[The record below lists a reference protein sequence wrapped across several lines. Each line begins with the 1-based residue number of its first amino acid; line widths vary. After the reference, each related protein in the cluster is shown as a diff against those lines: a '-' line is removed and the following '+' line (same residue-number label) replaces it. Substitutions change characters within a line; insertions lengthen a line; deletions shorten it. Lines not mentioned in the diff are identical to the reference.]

1 MLHLFKGSEI
11 RHQIF
16 YTFDMQD
23 RQHENRQKTAIS
35 LLEKNYKSNGT
46 AVAFNTWKNLEH
58 YHTSKD
64 RGIWGPL
71 I

>member
-1 MLHLFKGSEI
+1 
-11 RHQIF
+11 
-16 YTFDMQD
+16 MQD